1 MFYYQHH
8 VGDYRRDT
16 GHLTLLEHGIY
27 RQLLDMYYVTEKPL
41 DKKTAMR
48 LISVRNTDE
57 CEAYYRVLTDF
68 FQEVDGKYIHKRC
81 EYEISKF
88 KDKCEKATKSIK
100 SRWNK
105 NNDLQNTDVLQT
117 NNEGNTIQT
126 SKKPNILKT
135 YQPTLKT
142 NTVAQSACNRPEE
155 VSESIWQDFLV
166 LRKAKKAPLT
176 NSALSRIDREAKKS
190 GMSLENAL
198 IECCARGWAGFK
210 ADWVKKKDEPFDVG
224 SATRKILEREL
235 EKEARLINP
244 WGEMK

>member
-1 MFYYQHH
+1 LFYYQHH

-126 SKKPNILKT
+126 SKEPNILKT

-210 ADWVKKKDEPFDVG
+210 ADWVKKKEEPFNFTAASLKLLD
-224 SATRKILEREL
+224 KYEQEDDPFFPK
-235 EKEARLINP
+235 EKLI
-244 WGEMK
+244 G